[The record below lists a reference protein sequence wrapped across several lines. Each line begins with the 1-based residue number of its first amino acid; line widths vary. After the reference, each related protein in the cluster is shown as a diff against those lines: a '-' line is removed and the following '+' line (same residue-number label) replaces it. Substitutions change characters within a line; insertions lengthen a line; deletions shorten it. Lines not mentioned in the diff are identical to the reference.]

1 MKSKFITIQLD
12 RLKYSDLNTLYRS
25 IQEII
30 LRQDADSMHLSVPF
44 TRFCGLTAQL
54 ACLETKVRTKYN
66 RADYTKHLKRLDQ
79 LVSALLLHL
88 KALKRADFPE
98 FRFEVNEVNRLVRKE
113 MSNFVHV
120 GVDNKKAALDIILMY
135 FDPSS
140 KNWSEAAAK
149 PGLSR
154 YFEEL
159 RLTRGKMDSIEN
171 EEKAAKKGQASSAE
185 AMKAK
190 AEVIQELRLMLQHI
204 DMAALS
210 YPEVDYTTLIAV
222 INNELKTYRMQLRN
236 LQTRRIR
243 KKEKEDQQSNQ
254 EKINP

>member
-1 MKSKFITIQLD
+1 MEKQINQK
-12 RLKYSDLNTLYRS
+12 
-25 IQEII
+25 
-30 LRQDADSMHLSVPF
+30 
-44 TRFCGLTAQL
+44 
-54 ACLETKVRTKYN
+54 
-66 RADYTKHLKRLDQ
+66 
-79 LVSALLLHL
+79 
-88 KALKRADFPE
+88 
-98 FRFEVNEVNRLVRKE
+98 RKE
-113 MSNFVHV
+113 LI
-120 GVDNKKAALDIILMY
+120 G
-135 FDPSS
+135 
-140 KNWSEAAAK
+140 NWFYNIK
-149 PGLSR
+149 H
-154 YFEEL
+154 
-159 RLTRGKMDSIEN
+159 SIEN

-222 INNELKTYRMQLRN
+222 INNELKTYRTQLRN

>member
-1 MKSKFITIQLD
+1 MKSNFITIQLD

-140 KNWSEAAAK
+140 KNWYEAAAK

-171 EEKAAKKGQASSAE
+171 DEKAAKKGQASSEE
-185 AMKAK
+185 AIKAK
-190 AEVIQELRLMLQHI
+190 SETIHELRLLFQHI
-204 DMAALS
+204 DMASLS
-210 YPEVDYTTLIAV
+210 YPDVDYTLLIAR
-222 INNELKTYRMQLRN
+222 INLEIKTYRTQLRN

-243 KKEKEDQQSNQ
+243 KKEKELSQ
-254 EKINP
+254 E

>member
-30 LRQDADSMHLSVPF
+30 LRQDAGSMHLSVPF

-66 RADYTKHLKRLDQ
+66 RADYTKHLKRLDE

-98 FRFEVNEVNRLVRKE
+98 FRVEVNEVNRLVRKE

-135 FDPSS
+135 FDPAS
-140 KNWSEAAAK
+140 KSWYEAAAK

-159 RLTRGKMDSIEN
+159 RLTREKMDSIEN
-171 EEKAAKKGQASSAE
+171 DEKVLKKEQASSVE
-185 AMKAK
+185 AIKAK
-190 AEVIQELRLMLQHI
+190 AELIKELRILLQCI
-204 DMAALS
+204 DVTVLS
-210 YPEVDYTTLIAV
+210 YPDVDYTSLIAL
-222 INNELKTYRMQLRN
+222 INYELKEHRTQLRN
-236 LQTRRIR
+236 LQTRRIK
-243 KKEKEDQQSNQ
+243 KKEKELNQ
-254 EKINP
+254 E